1 MASKTFRCRLVTP
14 TESLL
19 DEQVSYASIPAWDG
33 LFGILPGRAPI
44 VARLGLGELSL
55 RFADAGTTGGTRSYL
70 VDGGFVQMAGDTLT
84 ILAERATPT
93 ETLVEAEAQAELD
106 AASKKSPS
114 QSTGDRQAEL
124 ERINREKRRAALAVR
139 LAKSGRGRGI

>member
-19 DEQVSYASIPAWDG
+19 DEQVAYASIPAWDG
-33 LFGILPGRAPI
+33 LFGVLPGRAPI
-44 VARLGLGELSL
+44 VARLGLGELSV
-55 RFADAGTTGGTRSYL
+55 RFSESGAGGTRSYL

-84 ILAERATPT
+84 ILAERATAT
-93 ETLVEAEAQAELD
+93 ESLVEADAQVELD
-106 AASKKSPS
+106 AANKREVPKDAA
-114 QSTGDRQAEL
+114 DRQAEV

-139 LAKSGRGRGI
+139 LARSGRGRGI

>member
-19 DEQVSYASIPAWDG
+19 DEQVAYASIPAWDG
-33 LFGILPGRAPI
+33 LFGVLPGRAPI
-44 VARLGLGELSL
+44 VARLGLGELSV
-55 RFADAGTTGGTRSYL
+55 RFSEGGGAGGTRSYL

-93 ETLVEAEAQAELD
+93 EALAEADAQAELE
-106 AASKKSPS
+106 AASRRQIPADVA
-114 QSTGDRQAEL
+114 DRQMEL

-139 LAKSGRGRGI
+139 LARSGRGRGI

>member
-33 LFGILPGRAPI
+33 LFGVLPGRAPI
-44 VARLGLGELSL
+44 VARLGLGELSV
-55 RFADAGTTGGTRSYL
+55 RFAEGGGTGGTRSYL

-93 ETLVEAEAQAELD
+93 EALVEAEAQAELD
-106 AASKKSPS
+106 AASKKSASPDAA
-114 QSTGDRQAEL
+114 DRQAEV

-139 LAKSGRGRGI
+139 LARAGRGRGI

>member
-19 DEQVSYASIPAWDG
+19 DEQVAYASIPAWDG

-44 VARLGLGELSL
+44 VARLGLGELTL
-55 RFADAGTTGGTRSYL
+55 RFSEGGSAGGTRSYL

-93 ETLVEAEAQAELD
+93 EELVEASAQAELD
-106 AASKKSPS
+106 TASKK
-114 QSTGDRQAEL
+114 TVGANVADRQAEV

-139 LAKSGRGRGI
+139 LARSGRGRGI

>member
-14 TESLL
+14 TEALL

-33 LFGILPGRAPI
+33 LFGVLPGRAPI

-55 RFADAGTTGGTRSYL
+55 TFTEGGGSRSYL
-70 VDGGFVQMAGDTLT
+70 VDGGFAQMAGDTLT

-93 ETLVEAEAQAELD
+93 ESIVETEAQAELD
-106 AASKKSPS
+106 TLSKRAPAGEG
-114 QSTGDRQAEL
+114 TARQTEV
-124 ERINREKRRAALAVR
+124 ERINREKRRAALAIR
-139 LAKSGRGRGI
+139 LARSARGKGI

>member
-19 DEQVSYASIPAWDG
+19 DEQIAYASIPAWDG
-33 LFGILPGRAPI
+33 LFGVLPGRAPI
-44 VARLGLGELSL
+44 VARLGLGELSV
-55 RFADAGTTGGTRSYL
+55 RFSESTAGGTRSYL

-93 ETLVEAEAQAELD
+93 ESLVEADAQSELD
-106 AASKKSPS
+106 AASKREVPKDAA
-114 QSTGDRQAEL
+114 DRQAER
-124 ERINREKRRAALAVR
+124 ERLNREKRRAALAVR
-139 LAKSGRGRGI
+139 LARSGRGRGI

>member
-19 DEQVSYASIPAWDG
+19 DEQVAYASIPAWDG

-55 RFADAGTTGGTRSYL
+55 RFPEGGAAGGTRSYL

-93 ETLVEAEAQAELD
+93 ETLVEASAQAELD
-106 AASKKSPS
+106 AASKK
-114 QSTGDRQAEL
+114 TVGANATDRQAEL

-139 LAKSGRGRGI
+139 LARAGRGKGI

>member
-19 DEQVSYASIPAWDG
+19 DEQVAYASIPAWDG
-33 LFGILPGRAPI
+33 LFGVLPGRAPI
-44 VARLGLGELSL
+44 VARLGLGELSV
-55 RFADAGTTGGTRSYL
+55 RFSESGAGGTRSYL

-93 ETLVEAEAQAELD
+93 ESLVEADAQVELD
-106 AASKKSPS
+106 AANKREAPKDAA
-114 QSTGDRQAEL
+114 DRQAEV

-139 LAKSGRGRGI
+139 LARSGRGRGI

>member
-19 DEQVSYASIPAWDG
+19 DEQIAYASIPAWDG
-33 LFGILPGRAPI
+33 LFGVLPGRAPI
-44 VARLGLGELSL
+44 VARLGLGELSV
-55 RFADAGTTGGTRSYL
+55 RFSESNSGGTRSYL

-93 ETLVEAEAQAELD
+93 ENLTEAEAQAELD
-106 AASKKSPS
+106 AANKREAPKDAA
-114 QSTGDRQAEL
+114 DRQAEV
-124 ERINREKRRAALAVR
+124 ERVNREKRRAALAVR
-139 LAKSGRGRGI
+139 LARSSRGKGI